1 MTPRSIR
8 RAAERKALKLA
19 RKAEKTAMAAAAPAE
34 DASEQL
40 CFSDEPAPQACE
52 ARPLQRVSAA
62 KTQPDEPAPF
72 NEAKTPEKA
81 PAISQ
86 AQLVAN
92 RENAQLSSGP
102 TSLNGKAT
110 SCLNAVKT
118 GLTGRTVLLH
128 TDDAAD
134 YQCHIAA
141 YQKEF
146 SPVGPRECDL
156 VQSIADTVWRLR
168 RIPGL
173 ELAIYAQGRV
183 QFADACKDHDEAL
196 RPAMIE
202 LQTFL
207 TYEKQLRNL
216 QLQESR
222 LSRRRE
228 KEIAELR
235 ELQQARKEKETE
247 VVGENGFEFSTPDI
261 QPETAELDRGL
272 PSRIALNLDCE
283 RLKTSTQAA

>member
-1 MTPRSIR
+1 MVLQARNTHDRVAGHFLLGAQSKMTSRSIR

-19 RKAEKTAMAAAAPAE
+19 RKAEKTFAPPLAAPQPE
-34 DASEQL
+34 TETEAS
-40 CFSDEPAPQACE
+40 ATYT
-52 ARPLQRVSAA
+52 VS
-62 KTQPDEPAPF
+62 P
-72 NEAKTPEKA
+72 
-81 PAISQ
+81 

-92 RENAQLSSGP
+92 RENAQLSTGP

-134 YQCHIAA
+134 YQRHIAD

-146 SPVGPRECDL
+146 SPIGPRECDL

-247 VVGENGFEFSTPDI
+247 AVAENGFEFSTPGI
-261 QPETAELDRGL
+261 QPETVEIDRGL
-272 PSRIALNLDCE
+272 PSQIAPKLNCE
-283 RLKTSTQAA
+283 RLKTNTQAA

>member
-1 MTPRSIR
+1 MFSQARNTLDRVAGRFILGAQSRHDTPIHPPRRRTQSRQTRPQSRKNSDVTEPRLLKERHAASSR
-8 RAAERKALKLA
+8 RAA
-19 RKAEKTAMAAAAPAE
+19 
-34 DASEQL
+34 
-40 CFSDEPAPQACE
+40 
-52 ARPLQRVSAA
+52 
-62 KTQPDEPAPF
+62 
-72 NEAKTPEKA
+72 
-81 PAISQ
+81 ISSISP
-86 AQLVAN
+86 AQLAAN
-92 RENAQLSSGP
+92 RANAQLSTGP
-102 TSLNGKAT
+102 TTLDGKAT

-128 TDDAAD
+128 TDDAAE
-134 YQCHIAA
+134 YQQHIAA

-173 ELAIYAQGRV
+173 EMAIYAYGRV

-228 KEIAELR
+228 KETAELR
-235 ELQQARKEKETE
+235 ELQQARQKKETE
-247 VVGENGFEFSTPDI
+247 AQKPVAVRSTNANGFEFS
-261 QPETAELDRGL
+261 E
-272 PSRIALNLDCE
+272 
-283 RLKTSTQAA
+283 